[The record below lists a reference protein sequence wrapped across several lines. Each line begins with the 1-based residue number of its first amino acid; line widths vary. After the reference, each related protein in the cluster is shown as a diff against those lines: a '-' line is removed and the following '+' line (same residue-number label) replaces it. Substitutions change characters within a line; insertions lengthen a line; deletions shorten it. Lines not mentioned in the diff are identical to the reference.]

1 MNMRSPLL
9 LLALTAI
16 PGALQQ
22 QRSVGGPACTA
33 CQEDIL
39 ESLTKIESEIGEEAD
54 RARGRNIENY
64 DRNELL
70 ASEAKEV
77 AEEFG
82 AQVETLKNATA
93 QLLEELSI
101 VRSRQAASSAVQA
114 FMALAFLAYL
124 ATIAV
129 CYIVKR
135 CKKHQKEVAKAE
147 FELLEANL
155 RSSKARRRAAAAQ
168 EKSAQAHSLE

>member
-1 MNMRSPLL
+1 MSPLTPLL

-22 QRSVGGPACTA
+22 QGSAGSLACTT
-33 CQEDIL
+33 CQENIR
-39 ESLTKIESEIGEEAD
+39 ESLNEIYDAVVDKAD
-54 RARGRNIENY
+54 
-64 DRNELL
+64 L
-70 ASEAKEV
+70 ANSEATKV
-77 AEEFG
+77 AEEFR